1 MITISE
7 FEKEYVENTYE
18 LISKHFSS
26 TRYSHWKSVKEYIQ
40 ELNQIN
46 YNSKINFLDFGCGN
60 GKYLSLCDKFNSVG
74 FDNCENL
81 LEIVRTKYPNVITI
95 KGDVGVENTQLV
107 NFFDSI
113 ISVAV
118 IHHLASEQRRIEA
131 IKNII
136 KYLKVGGSALVSVWS
151 NQIDKTK
158 FTKLESEGDYLIGW
172 NNQHRRYYHL
182 FDSDELDNLILKAD
196 INNEIVVEKKIYE
209 CDNWIII
216 IRKK

>member
-1 MITISE
+1 MISISD

-46 YNSKINFLDFGCGN
+46 YKINFLDFGCGN
-60 GKYLSLCDKFNSVG
+60 GKYLSLCDKFNSTA

-81 LEIVRTKYPNVITI
+81 LEIVKTKYPNVITI
-95 KGDVGVENTQLV
+95 KGDVGVLNTQLI
-107 NFFDSI
+107 NTFDSI

-118 IHHLASEQRRIEA
+118 IHHLSTEQRRIDA

-136 KYLKVGGSALVSVWS
+136 KYLKSGGSALVSVWS

-158 FTKLESEGDYLIGW
+158 FTKLESRGDYLVGW
-172 NNQHRRYYHL
+172 NNQHQRYYHL

-196 INNEIVVEKKIYE
+196 INNEIIVETKIYE
-209 CDNWIII
+209 CDNWVII